1 MTNPIRLAIVGLG
14 KIARDQHLPTIARSG
29 DFELAAIASLHGRLD
44 SVPCFASLSE
54 LIASNV
60 GVDAVALCTP
70 PQGRHAI
77 AKQAIE
83 AGLHVM
89 LEKPPAATL
98 TEAHSVEEMALQRGV
113 TLFATWHS
121 REAAAVAPARLWLAG
136 QKIRSVLINWKED
149 VRRWHPG
156 QTWIWESGGMG
167 VFDPGIN
174 ALSILTGILPDTP
187 FVTGAELEYPSNCQA
202 PIRAKLDL
210 TDSHSTPIRADFD
223 FLQTGEQTWEII
235 VETDAGR
242 LHLSSG
248 GAKLDLNGERIVDSG
263 DVEYAGLYRRLAE
276 LIRSGRSDVDL
287 SPFRLVAD
295 AFTLGRRTEVEPF
308 YDNLEQSAVLEGT
321 L

>member
-1 MTNPIRLAIVGLG
+1 MTNPIRLGIVGLG
-14 KIARDQHLPTIARSG
+14 KIARDQHLPTLARSG
-29 DFELAAIASLHGRLD
+29 DFELTAIASLHERLD
-44 SVPCFASLSE
+44 SVPNFASLSE
-54 LIASNV
+54 LIASSV
-60 GVDAVALCTP
+60 EVDAVALCTP
-70 PQGRHAI
+70 PQGRYAI
-77 AKQAIE
+77 AEQAIE

-98 TEAHSVEEMALQRGV
+98 AEAEALEEAAQERGV

-121 REAAAVAPARLWLAG
+121 REAAAVAPARLWLAE

-156 QTWIWESGGMG
+156 QTWIWEPGGMG

-174 ALSILTGILPDTP
+174 ALSILTAILPEAP
-187 FVTGAELEYPSNCQA
+187 FVTGAELDYPSNCQA
-202 PIRAKLDL
+202 PIRAGIDL
-210 TDSHSTPIRADFD
+210 TDARSTPIRAEFD

-235 VETDAGR
+235 VETDSGR

-248 GAKLDLNGERIVDSG
+248 GAKLDLNRERAIDSP
-263 DVEYAGLYRRLAE
+263 DIEYAGLYRRFAE
-276 LIRSGRSDVDL
+276 LIRSGQSDVDL

-295 AFTLGRRTEVEPF
+295 AFMLGRRIQAEPF
-308 YDNLEQSAVLEGT
+308 YDNVEQVAVLEGT

>member
-14 KIARDQHLPTIARSG
+14 KIARDQHLPTIARSSE
-29 DFELAAIASLHGRLD
+29 FELTAIASLHGRLD

-60 GVDAVALCTP
+60 EVDAVALCTP

-77 AKQAIE
+77 AKRAIE

-98 TEAHSVEEMALQRGV
+98 GEAHSLEEAARERGV

-121 REAAAVAPARLWLAG
+121 REAASVAPARLCLAG

-156 QTWIWESGGMG
+156 QTWIWEPGGMG

-174 ALSILTGILPDTP
+174 ALSILTAILPDAP
-187 FVTGAELEYPSNCQA
+187 FVTAAELEYPSNCQA
-202 PIRAKLDL
+202 PTRAKLDL
-210 TDSHSTPIRADFD
+210 TDARSTPIRADFD

-248 GAKLDLNGERIVDSG
+248 GAKLDLNGDRAVDSA
-263 DVEYAGLYRRLAE
+263 DVEYVGLYRRFAE
-276 LIRSGRSDVDL
+276 LIRSGLSDVDL

-295 AFTLGRRTEVEPF
+295 AFMLGRRIETEPF

>member
-14 KIARDQHLPTIARSG
+14 KIARDQHLPTIAGSSE
-29 DFELAAIASLHGRLD
+29 FELAAIASLHGRLD
-44 SVPCFASLSE
+44 SVPCFASLGE
-54 LIASNV
+54 LLLSNV
-60 GVDAVALCTP
+60 EVDAVSLCTP

-77 AKQAIE
+77 AKQAID

-98 TEAHSVEEMALQRGV
+98 GEAHSLKEAALQHGV

-121 REAAAVAPARLWLAG
+121 REAPAVAPARLWLAD
-136 QKIRSVLINWKED
+136 QRIRSILINWKED

-156 QTWIWESGGMG
+156 QTWIWEPGGMG

-174 ALSILTGILPDTP
+174 ALSILTAILPEAP
-187 FVTGAELEYPSNCQA
+187 FVTAAELEYPSNCQA

-210 TDSHSTPIRADFD
+210 TDPRSTPIGADFD

-248 GAKLDLNGERIVDSG
+248 GAKLDLNGDRVVDSA
-263 DVEYAGLYRRLAE
+263 DVEYAGLYRRFAE
-276 LIRSGRSDVDL
+276 IIRSGQSDVDL
-287 SPFRLVAD
+287 SPFRIVAD
-295 AFTLGRRTEVEPF
+295 AFMLGRRIEAEPF

>member
-1 MTNPIRLAIVGLG
+1 
-14 KIARDQHLPTIARSG
+14 
-29 DFELAAIASLHGRLD
+29 
-44 SVPCFASLSE
+44 VPCFASLDD
-54 LIASNV
+54 LLASSV
-60 GVDAVALCTP
+60 EVDVVALCTP
-70 PQGRHAI
+70 PQGRYTI

-83 AGLHVM
+83 DGLHVM

-98 TEAHSVEEMALQRGV
+98 AEAHSLEEAAEQRGV

-136 QKIRSVLINWKED
+136 QKIRSVAINWKED
-149 VRRWHPG
+149 VHRWHPG
-156 QTWIWESGGMG
+156 QTWIWEPGGMG

-174 ALSILTGILPDTP
+174 ALSILTAILPEAP
-187 FVTGAELEYPSNCQA
+187 FITAAELDYPSNCQA
-202 PIRAKLDL
+202 PIRARLRL

-248 GAKLDLNGERIVDSG
+248 GAKLDLNGERAVDSA
-263 DVEYAGLYRRLAE
+263 DIEYAGLYRRFAE
-276 LIRSGRSDVDL
+276 LIRAGQSDVDL

-295 AFTLGRRTEVEPF
+295 AFMLGSRTEVESF
-308 YDNLEQSAVLEGT
+308 YDDVEQVAVLEGT

>member
-14 KIARDQHLPTIARSG
+14 KIARDQHLPTIARTD
-29 DFELAAIASLHGRLD
+29 DFDLVAIASHHGRLD

-54 LIASNV
+54 LLAS
-60 GVDAVALCTP
+60 GIEVDAVALCTP
-70 PQGRHAI
+70 PQGRHTI
-77 AKQAIE
+77 AKQAID

-98 TEAHSVEEMALQRGV
+98 AEAHSLEEAARQRGV

-121 REAAAVAPARLWLAG
+121 RDAAAVAAARLWLAS
-136 QKIRSVLINWKED
+136 QKIHSVAINWKED

-156 QTWIWESGGMG
+156 QTWIWEPGGMG

-174 ALSILTGILPDTP
+174 ALSILTAILPEAP
-187 FVTGAELEYPSNCQA
+187 FITAAELDYPSNCRA
-202 PIRAKLDL
+202 PIRARLLL
-210 TDSHSTPIRADFD
+210 TDARSTPSRANFD

-248 GAKLDLNGERIVDSG
+248 GAKLDLNNDRAVDSG
-263 DVEYAGLYRRLAE
+263 DVEYTGLYRRFAD
-276 LIRSGRSDVDL
+276 LIRAGQSDVDL

-295 AFTLGRRTEVEPF
+295 AFMLGRRIEVEPF
-308 YDNLEQSAVLEGT
+308 YDDLEHIAELEGT
-321 L
+321 A

>member
-1 MTNPIRLAIVGLG
+1 MTNILRLAIVGLG
-14 KIARDQHLPTIARSG
+14 KIARDQHLPTITRSS

-54 LIASNV
+54 LLASSV
-60 GVDAVALCTP
+60 KVDAVALCTP

-77 AKQAIE
+77 AKQAIN

-98 TEAHSVEEMALQRGV
+98 GEAHSLEKAARQRGV
-113 TLFATWHS
+113 SLFATWHS
-121 REAAAVAPARLWLAG
+121 REAAAVAPARLWLAD
-136 QKIRSVLINWKED
+136 QRIRSVLINWKED

-156 QTWIWESGGMG
+156 QTWIWEPGGMG

-174 ALSILTGILPDTP
+174 ALSTLTAILPEAP
-187 FVTGAELEYPSNCQA
+187 FVTAAELEYPSNCQA
-202 PIRAKLDL
+202 PIRAKLNL
-210 TDSHSTPIRADFD
+210 TDARSTPIRADFD

-235 VETDAGR
+235 IETDGGR

-248 GAKLDLNGERIVDSG
+248 GAKLDLNGERVVDSG
-263 DVEYAGLYRRLAE
+263 DIEYAGLYRRFGE
-276 LIRSGRSDVDL
+276 LIRSGQSDVDL

-295 AFTLGRRTEVEPF
+295 AFMLGRGTEVEAF
-308 YDNLEQSAVLEGT
+308 HDNLEQSAVLEGT

>member
-14 KIARDQHLPTIARSG
+14 KIARDQHLPTIAGST
-29 DFELAAIASLHGRLD
+29 DFELAAIASLHGRLE
-44 SVPCFASLSE
+44 SVPCFASLGE
-54 LIASNV
+54 LLESNV
-60 GVDAVALCTP
+60 DVDAVALCTP

-77 AKQAIE
+77 GRQAIE

-98 TEAHSVEEMALQRGV
+98 AEAHSLEEASRQRGV

-121 REAAAVAPARLWLAG
+121 REAAAVSPARLWLAD

-156 QTWIWESGGMG
+156 QTWIWEPGGMG

-174 ALSILTGILPDTP
+174 ALSILTATLPKAP
-187 FVTGAELEYPSNCQA
+187 FVTAAELECPSNCQA
-202 PIRAKLDL
+202 PIRARLDL
-210 TDSHSTPIRADFD
+210 TDARLTPIRADFD

-248 GAKLDLNGERIVDSG
+248 GAKLDLNGERVVDSG
-263 DVEYAGLYRRLAE
+263 DVEYAGLYRRFAE
-276 LIRSGRSDVDL
+276 LIRSDQSDVDL
-287 SPFRLVAD
+287 SPFRIVAD
-295 AFTLGRRTEVEPF
+295 AFMLGRRIEVEAF

>member
-14 KIARDQHLPTIARSG
+14 KIARDQHLPTIARNS

-60 GVDAVALCTP
+60 EVDAVALCTP
-70 PQGRHAI
+70 PQGRHAV

-98 TEAHSVEEMALQRGV
+98 AETHSLEEMARQRGV

-121 REAAAVAPARLWLAG
+121 REAAAVAPARLWLAD
-136 QKIRSVLINWKED
+136 QNIRSVLINWKED

-156 QTWIWESGGMG
+156 QTWIWEPGGMG

-174 ALSILTGILPDTP
+174 ALSILTAILPEAP
-187 FVTGAELEYPSNCQA
+187 FVTAAELEYPSNCQA

-210 TDSHSTPIRADFD
+210 TDARSTPIHADFD

-248 GAKLDLNGERIVDSG
+248 GAKLDLNGERAVDSA
-263 DVEYAGLYRRLAE
+263 DVEYDGLYRRFAE
-276 LIRSGRSDVDL
+276 IIRSGQSDVDL

-295 AFTLGRRTEVEPF
+295 AFMLGRRIEVEPF

>member
-14 KIARDQHLPTIARSG
+14 KIARDQHLPTLAQSG
-29 DFELAAIASLHGRLD
+29 DFELTAIASLHGRLD
-44 SVPCFASLSE
+44 LVPNFASLSE
-54 LIASNV
+54 LIASNAEL
-60 GVDAVALCTP
+60 DAVALCTP
-70 PQGRHAI
+70 PQGRYAI
-77 AKQAIE
+77 AKQAID

-98 TEAHSVEEMALQRGV
+98 AEAEALKEAAQQRGV

-136 QKIRSVLINWKED
+136 QKIRSVGINWKED

-156 QTWIWESGGMG
+156 QTWIWEPGGMG

-174 ALSILTGILPDTP
+174 ALSILTALLPEAP
-187 FVTGAELEYPSNCQA
+187 FVTAAELQYPSNCQA
-202 PIRAKLDL
+202 PIRAKIDL
-210 TDSHSTPIRADFD
+210 TDARSTPIRADFD

-235 VETDAGR
+235 VETDAGQ

-248 GAKLDLNGERIVDSG
+248 GSKLDLNGERAVDSP
-263 DVEYAGLYRRLAE
+263 DIEYAGLYRRFAE
-276 LIRSGRSDVDL
+276 LIRSGQSDVDL

-295 AFTLGRRTEVEPF
+295 AFMLGRRIEVELF
-308 YDNLEQSAVLEGT
+308 YDNVEQAAVLEGT
-321 L
+321 I